1 MIKQSVK
8 RRIVSIAVGL
18 IILMLAT
25 SVLSMVMVGRVGNLL
40 DELTEQYIPANS
52 SLTRINILTL
62 ERALALRRMV
72 IAKMQ
77 EPPDESTF
85 KARMELYA
93 AKDVEIDR
101 EVQSLHKSINAI
113 INDKSTPSDNTA
125 LARVDGRIDSLL
137 TDARRYLKELGME
150 LLAQL
155 DARDFEAA
163 RRSLARADTLR
174 DELEQKIEE
183 LRAEMG
189 NVSYGAIATIRSEQ
203 TQIVVISGIVTLL
216 AAIIGLIFANLVSG
230 GIIRSVR
237 QLLDGTRAVEAGR
250 LDQSIDVRTSDEIGQ
265 LAAAFNRMVVQ
276 LRA

>member
-1 MIKQSVK
+1 MADGAEADISITFTQNLLKLSMIRQSIK

-85 KARMELYA
+85 KARMELYE
-93 AKDVEIDR
+93 AKDAEIDR
-101 EVQSLHKSINAI
+101 EVQSLRKSINAI

-125 LARVDGRIDSLL
+125 LARIDGRIDSLL
-137 TDARRYLKELGME
+137 TDARRYLKELGKE

-174 DELEQKIEE
+174 DELEQ
-183 LRAEMG
+183 
-189 NVSYGAIATIRSEQ
+189 RSRRF
-203 TQIVVISGIVTLL
+203 GPRW
-216 AAIIGLIFANLVSG
+216 G
-230 GIIRSVR
+230 RSVMGLSR
-237 QLLDGTRAVEAGR
+237 PSGR
-250 LDQSIDVRTSDEIGQ
+250 SKPRSS
-265 LAAAFNRMVVQ
+265 
-276 LRA
+276 